1 MRFFEVK
8 QGETVDN
15 ISFIGCV
22 RLFVDDTTDYL
33 SPIIKE
39 IEKAEEMLEKMKNLL
54 NT

>member
-1 MRFFEVK
+1 ML
-8 QGETVDN
+8 GENLDN

-22 RLFVDDTTDYL
+22 RMFVADTTDYL

-39 IEKAEEMLEKMKNLL
+39 IEKAEEMLEKIKNLI